1 MERPLALAYDVSP
14 LYHPLGKLDMD
25 HSMMPIISI
34 TRTRRCSVSSPLRF
48 TRTFSE
54 DSLDSLEKN
63 GRKELRRQRIMENG
77 VSVDHK
83 EKDTLSPLT
92 HTVCPH
98 LGQMGRSRTECP
110 EPESL
115 RLPLSQ
121 KRSTGDLS
129 CPPSPTRRNLNEVIG
144 LTAYQQKL
152 LVQSWPNIFTTGAS
166 GPFANSLYTTLSNR
180 NAKARQLLQKANG
193 VAVFSNNDM
202 DCTVMHCRVTV
213 EILDTVIKN
222 LDGEHT
228 RITNYL
234 TDVGRQHRHLKAE
247 GLSNAVWDDLGD
259 TIMDCARR
267 RCEAVRKHKELRRA
281 WLAIIAYI
289 MDNLKQGQSMTR
301 ASSSYDLTCDPTKV
315 PCAKK
320 NSAN

>member
-1 MERPLALAYDVSP
+1 MERPFALPYDVSP
-14 LYHPLGKLDMD
+14 IYHPFSKLTMD
-25 HSMMPIISI
+25 HSMMPVISI

-77 VSVDHK
+77 SSIDQ
-83 EKDTLSPLT
+83 EKNCLSPLT
-92 HTVCPH
+92 HTTCPH

-110 EPESL
+110 EVESL
-115 RLPLSQ
+115 RLPLMA
-121 KRSTGDLS
+121 KRSAGDLS

-152 LVQSWPNIFTTGAS
+152 LTQSWPNIFTTGAS
-166 GPFANSLYTTLSNR
+166 GPFANSLFATLSAR
-180 NAKARQLLQKANG
+180 NAKAKELLTKANG
-193 VAVFSNNDM
+193 VAVFAKSDM
-202 DCTVMHCRVTV
+202 DCSMMHCRVTV
-213 EILDTVIKN
+213 EVLDTVIKN
-222 LDGEHT
+222 LDADHSRVT
-228 RITNYL
+228 QYL
-234 TDVGRQHRHLKAE
+234 TEVGKQHRHLKAE
-247 GLSNAVWDDLGD
+247 GLSSAVWDDLGD

-289 MDNLKQGQSMTR
+289 MDNLKQGQSVTR
-301 ASSSYDLTCDPTKV
+301 ASSSYDLTNDSSKI
-315 PCAKK
+315 PCSKK
-320 NSAN
+320 NSGN

>member
-1 MERPLALAYDVSP
+1 MERPLALPYDVTP
-14 LYHPLGKLDMD
+14 LYHPLAKLNMD
-25 HSMMPIISI
+25 HTMMPVISI

-77 VSVDHK
+77 GSVDQ
-83 EKDTLSPLT
+83 EKHSLSPLT
-92 HTVCPH
+92 HTTCPH

-110 EPESL
+110 EAESL
-115 RLPLSQ
+115 RLPLTS
-121 KRSTGDLS
+121 KRSAGDLS

-152 LVQSWPNIFTTGAS
+152 LTQSWPNIYTTGAS
-166 GPFANSLYTTLSNR
+166 GPFASSLFTTLGLR
-180 NAKARQLLQKANG
+180 NAKAKELISKANG
-193 VAVFSNNDM
+193 VAMFSKSDM
-202 DCTVMHCRVTV
+202 DCNMMHCRVTV
-213 EILDTVIKN
+213 EILDTIIKN
-222 LDGEHT
+222 LDTDHT
-228 RITNYL
+228 RITSYL
-234 TDVGRQHRHLKAE
+234 TEVGRQHRNLKTE
-247 GLSNAVWDDLGD
+247 GLSTAVWDDLGD

-281 WLAIIAYI
+281 WLAIIAYL

-301 ASSSYDLTCDPTKV
+301 SSSSYDLTSDSSKS
-315 PCAKK
+315 PCSKK
-320 NSAN
+320 NSSN

>member
-1 MERPLALAYDVSP
+1 MERPLALPYDVAP
-14 LYHPLGKLDMD
+14 LYHPLAKLNME
-25 HSMMPIISI
+25 HSMMPVISI

-77 VSVDHK
+77 ECVGK
-83 EKDTLSPLT
+83 EKNSLSPLA
-92 HTVCPH
+92 HTTCPH
-98 LGQMGRSRTECP
+98 LGQMGRSRTEGT
-110 EPESL
+110 ESESL
-115 RLPLSQ
+115 RLPLTA

-144 LTAYQQKL
+144 LSAYQQKL

-166 GPFANSLYTTLSNR
+166 GPFATSLYATLSNR
-180 NAKARQLLQKANG
+180 NAKARQLLAKANG

-222 LDGEHT
+222 LDNEHT

-234 TDVGRQHRHLKAE
+234 TEVGRQHRHLKAE
-247 GLSNAVWDDLGD
+247 GLSSAVWDDLGD
-259 TIMDCARR
+259 AIMDCARR

-289 MDNLKQGQSMTR
+289 MDNLKQGHSMTR
-301 ASSSYDLTCDPTKV
+301 ASSSYDLTYDPSKV

-320 NSAN
+320 NSSN

>member
-1 MERPLALAYDVSP
+1 
-14 LYHPLGKLDMD
+14 MD
-25 HSMMPIISI
+25 HTMMPVISI

-77 VSVDHK
+77 GSVEK
-83 EKDTLSPLT
+83 EKNSLNPLA
-92 HTVCPH
+92 HTTCPH

-110 EPESL
+110 EAESL
-115 RLPLSQ
+115 RLPLTS
-121 KRSTGDLS
+121 KRSAGDLS

-144 LTAYQQKL
+144 LSPYQQKL
-152 LVQSWPNIFTTGAS
+152 LVQCWPNIYTTGAS
-166 GPFANSLYTTLSNR
+166 GPFANSLYSTLSSR
-180 NAKARQLLQKANG
+180 NAKAKELLAKADG
-193 VAVFSNNDM
+193 VAVFSKSDF
-202 DCTVMHCRVTV
+202 DCSVMHCRVTV

-222 LDGEHT
+222 LDNDHA
-228 RITNYL
+228 RITQYL
-234 TDVGRQHRHLKAE
+234 TEIGKQHRHLKAE
-247 GLSNAVWDDLGD
+247 GLSSAVWDDLGD

-301 ASSSYDLTCDPTKV
+301 SSSTYDLSYDSSKV
-315 PCAKK
+315 PCTKK
-320 NSAN
+320 NSSN